1 MANTKAEYVGDG
13 VTDTFAIVFPRIS
26 DTHVEVYVNNIQL
39 ATPLYWSVQGGN
51 VVFLTPPGDQAL
63 IRIQRNTDVNNRLV
77 DYNDGAVLTEAEL
90 DLDSKQAFYLAQEV
104 KENYSDLIDNAVV
117 ALATN
122 LGIVISDPDDVVDQ
136 LVLEVLADPLAA
148 TLQARINDI
157 DLNAQN
163 ILSLTGIVDGWGV
176 NILANESDITAI
188 DVRVTAAESDILTNA
203 GVASA
208 NAGAISALDVR
219 VTENEGDITVSA
231 ADITTLQATVDLRN
245 RTFRQPAAP
254 TADNIGDIWIDTDD
268 NNKIYR
274 WNGTIWED
282 SHDAQISA
290 TAASLTTLESR
301 VTTAEGDIASAEVT
315 ILANTNATVT
325 NSGDITALEARYGV
339 SLNVN
344 GYITGFEQFN
354 DGSSGTFQI
363 MADNFYIVDPANG
376 GQNPTIPF
384 AVTGGIVYMDNV
396 TVRSDAGAGQR
407 MVLNSD
413 TNEAEFFGNRGDATV
428 EKLATIGITPLSGDN
443 VIGYFGSTGAG
454 HSNVALYGAS
464 NTDFGGYFVSVAERA
479 IYAVSQGANR
489 AAINGVSAP
498 ASGSGYGVWGEGTY
512 VTGAGVPYGVYG
524 TAGGSSSGHGVH
536 GTVFAGNT
544 GGYGGYFEHD
554 QSEGIPLF
562 IKPDIT
568 TLVPRTTTVLEGS
581 FWLDGGGNRGYFY
594 RNDSWTDLGKPKP
607 VNFSTGGVT
616 EEFVAGGLYIPDECS
631 KITIFCY
638 AISTNGSSIPL
649 LQLGYGATPTWQ
661 ATGYTGDVEDT
672 SSGNYTSTA
681 GCPLAPAWA
690 SGRYWTG
697 KIELMRRPGT
707 NVWYIVWHG
716 NSVNGQVS
724 YIGASHL
731 FLSGSL
737 TDLRFTTVNGTDS
750 YNAGQITAYAERF

>member
-39 ATPLYWSVQGGN
+39 TTPNFWSVQGGN
-51 VVFLTPPGDQAL
+51 VVFVTPPGDQAL

-77 DYNDGAVLTEAEL
+77 DYNDGAVLTEEEL

-104 KENYSDLIDNAVV
+104 KENYSDLIENATV

-122 LGIVISDPDDVVDQ
+122 LGIVVTDPDAVVDQ
-136 LVLEVLADPLAA
+136 LVLEVMADPLAA
-148 TLQARINDI
+148 NLQARINDI

-163 ILSLTGIVDGWGV
+163 ILNLTGIVDGWGV
-176 NILANESDITAI
+176 NILANETDITAL
-188 DVRVTAAESDILTNA
+188 DVRVTSAESDILTNA

-219 VTENEGDITVSA
+219 VTDNEGDITASA
-231 ADITTLQATVDLRN
+231 ADITVLQATVDLRN
-245 RTFRQPAAP
+245 RTFRQAAPP

-290 TAASLTTLESR
+290 NASQLTTLESR
-301 VTTAEGDIASAEVT
+301 VTTAEGDIAAAEIT

-325 NSGDITALEARYGV
+325 NSGDITALEAKYGV
-339 SLNVN
+339 TLNVN

-354 DGSSGTFQI
+354 NGSSGTFQI

-407 MVLNSD
+407 IVLNSD
-413 TNEAEFFGNRGDATV
+413 TNEAEFFGDRGDATV
-428 EKLATIGITPLSGDN
+428 EKLATIGITPFSGDN
-443 VIGYFGSTGAG
+443 VIGFFGSSSAG
-454 HSNVALYGAS
+454 HGNVGLLGAS
-464 NTDFGGYFVSVAERA
+464 NTKFGVWA
-479 IYAVSQGANR
+479 ISAGDHALYAVSQ
-489 AAINGVSAP
+489 AAGKAGVNGVSAP

-512 VTGAGVPYGVYG
+512 TAGAGVPYGVYG
-524 TAGGSSSGHGVH
+524 TAGASSSGHGVH
-536 GTVFAGNT
+536 GRVFAGNT
-544 GGYGGYFEHD
+544 GGYGGYFEHSE
-554 QSEGIPLF
+554 SEGIPLF
-562 IKPDIT
+562 IKPDVT
-568 TLVPRTTTVLEGS
+568 TLVPRTTTMLEGS
-581 FWLDGGGNRGYFY
+581 FWLDGAGDRGYFY
-594 RNDSWTDLGKPKP
+594 RDGGWTDLGKPKP

-616 EEFVAGGLYIPDECS
+616 EEFVAGGLYVPDEVS
-631 KITIFCY
+631 KVTIFCY
-638 AISTNGSSIPL
+638 AVSTNGSSIPI

-672 SSGNYTSTA
+672 SSGNYSTTA

-716 NSVNGQVS
+716 NSTNGNVS
-724 YIGASHL
+724 YIGAAHV
-731 FLSGSL
+731 FLSGAL
-737 TDLRFTTVNGTDS
+737 TDLRFNTINGTDS

>member
-26 DTHVEVYVNNIQL
+26 DTHVEVYVNNIKL
-39 ATPLYWSVQGGN
+39 ETPLYWSVQGGN
-51 VVFLTPPGDQAL
+51 VVFVTPPGDQAL

-77 DYNDGAVLTEAEL
+77 DYNDGAVLTEEEL

-104 KENYSDLIDNAVV
+104 KENYSDLIENATV

-122 LGIVISDPDDVVDQ
+122 LGIVVTDPDAVVDQ

-176 NILANESDITAI
+176 NILANESDITAL
-188 DVRVTAAESDILTNA
+188 DVRVTAAESDILAAA
-203 GVASA
+203 GVGSA

-219 VTENEGDITVSA
+219 VTENEGDITASA

-245 RTFRQPAAP
+245 RTFRQPTAP

-282 SHDAQISA
+282 SHDGQISA
-290 TAASLTTLESR
+290 NAAQLTTLESR

-325 NSGDITALEARYGV
+325 NSGDIANLEAKYGV
-339 SLNVN
+339 TLNVN

-354 DGSSGTFQI
+354 NGSSGTFQI

-384 AVTGGIVYMDNV
+384 AVTGGVVYMDNV
-396 TVRSDAGAGQR
+396 TVRSSAGSGQR
-407 MVLNSD
+407 IVLNSA
-413 TNEAEFFGNRGDATV
+413 TNEAEFFGNRGDATI

-443 VIGYFGSTGAG
+443 FIGYFGSTAAG

-464 NTDFGGYFVSVAERA
+464 NTDFGGYFVSVGERA
-479 IYAVSQGANR
+479 LYAVSQAANR

-498 ASGSGYGVWGEGTY
+498 ASGSGTGVWGEGTY
-512 VTGAGVPYGVYG
+512 VTGAGVPVGVYG
-524 TAGGSSSGHGVH
+524 TAGSSSGGYGVH
-536 GTVFAGNT
+536 GRVFAGSQS
-544 GGYGGYFEHD
+544 GYGVYCEHS
-554 QSEGIPLF
+554 QTRGIPLF
-562 IKPDIT
+562 VKPDVTNTTPETTGISEGSIWTQADGNGMMAYVDSDWHDVAGRKTHEAIPSGTIQTDSNAPAGCRRVVVGVRFVSTSGTSQWVLRLGDSGGIKTSGYNSSGSFCGATNGGWNLASGVGLTPATGSASYYMCGHIWIERAQKNSRYWIVSALLSDVNGSYTYQANGIIT
-568 TLVPRTTTVLEGS
+568 LSGDLTTVSLTTVGGTDT
-581 FWLDGGGNRGYFY
+581 FDG
-594 RNDSWTDLGKPKP
+594 
-607 VNFSTGGVT
+607 
-616 EEFVAGGLYIPDECS
+616 
-631 KITIFCY
+631 
-638 AISTNGSSIPL
+638 
-649 LQLGYGATPTWQ
+649 
-661 ATGYTGDVEDT
+661 TGD
-672 SSGNYTSTA
+672 
-681 GCPLAPAWA
+681 
-690 SGRYWTG
+690 
-697 KIELMRRPGT
+697 
-707 NVWYIVWHG
+707 
-716 NSVNGQVS
+716 
-724 YIGASHL
+724 
-731 FLSGSL
+731 LS
-737 TDLRFTTVNGTDS
+737 FTYEV
-750 YNAGQITAYAERF
+750 